1 VINDGSVD
9 DTKSLLDE
17 FAKRDSRIRCYHNPV
32 RQGQQKSKNKGVYFS
47 KNSLIFFAE
56 DDVILDKYCL
66 QTLVE
71 TFEKM
76 TLTKKDLSVG
86 AIGPRLVEKYN
97 VYHAKIV
104 EVNKMT
110 GFIYTN
116 FGLNVESVIEVP
128 TLHACSLVNKEVFKK
143 VGGFDGQ
150 FYKGSAY
157 REETDLYYRAKRSGF
172 HLFFQPKAVGYH
184 LISPIGGSHSGL
196 SRAKHGYYFIRNH
209 VLFLTRFYGL
219 RASIMIPAFLLF
231 TFFVLKLPS
240 KKPRW

>member
-9 DTKSLLDE
+9 DTKYVLDE
-17 FAKRDSRIRCYHNPV
+17 FVKRDPRIRCYHNSS

-47 KNSLIFFAE
+47 KNRLIFFAE

-71 TFEKM
+71 TFEKI
-76 TLTKKDLSVG
+76 TLTKKHLCVG
-86 AIGPRLVEKYN
+86 AIGPRLIEKNN

-104 EVNKMT
+104 EISKMT
-110 GFIYTN
+110 GYIYTN
-116 FGLNVESVIEVP
+116 FGLNAEGIIEVP
-128 TLHACSLVNKEVFKK
+128 TLHACSLVNKEVFEE
-143 VGGFDGQ
+143 VGGFDEEL
-150 FYKGSAY
+150 YKGFAY
-157 REETDLYYRAKRSGF
+157 REETDLYYRAERSGF
-172 HLFFQPKAVGYH
+172 YLFFQSRALAYH
-184 LISPIGGSHSGL
+184 LQSPIGGSHSGL

-209 VLFLTRFYGL
+209 ILFLTRFYKA
-219 RASIMIPAFLLF
+219 RISIMIPAFLLF